1 MYSFIPL
8 FFITF
13 YFFFVMP
20 ISAIDKHNYLQI
32 SCSSEY
38 LKEQLHFKGHAFK
51 NIKETKK

>member
-8 FFITF
+8 FFIT
-13 YFFFVMP
+13 FFFVMP
-20 ISAIDKHNYLQI
+20 ISAIDKHNNYLQI